1 MTQNRNKL
9 IEHLIGNLSN
19 SIVHSILERSYDL
32 HKDKYNKESTSSFQ
46 KANTYRDK
54 INPIGKQLP
63 NLDIDCIKSKLKSK
77 ISSELVK
84 RIALNYKNIN
94 LSLID
99 SEIDSALKKLNIT

>member
-19 SIVHSILERSYDL
+19 SIIHSILEKSYDL
-32 HKDKYNKESTSSFQ
+32 HKDKYNKESVSSFQ
-46 KANTYRDK
+46 KAIIYRNK
-54 INPIGKQLP
+54 INPISKPLP
-63 NLDIDCIKSKLKSK
+63 DADVEYVKSKLKNK
-77 ISSELVK
+77 ITSELLK

-99 SEIDSALKKLNIT
+99 QEVDKALKDLQII